1 MQRLHAKG
9 LGTKKKQAEPIMTDE
24 EAILWASGK
33 MGCHD
38 AQTLL
43 NTIHFYNCKVLDSGA
58 MTSTTDF
65 SASSLKRRLMRM
77 GGST

>member
-1 MQRLHAKG
+1 MQRLHVKG
-9 LGTKKKQAEPIMTDE
+9 LGMKKKQAEPITTDE

-43 NTIHFYNCKVLDSGA
+43 NTIYFTIVKFLDSGT

>member
-1 MQRLHAKG
+1 MQCLHAKG
-9 LGTKKKQAEPIMTDE
+9 LGTKKKQAEPITTDE

-43 NTIHFYNCKVLDSGA
+43 NTIYFYNCKVFGLRSYDEHH
-58 MTSTTDF
+58 
-65 SASSLKRRLMRM
+65 RLQCK
-77 GGST
+77 

>member
-1 MQRLHAKG
+1 MQCLHVKG
-9 LGTKKKQAEPIMTDE
+9 LGMKKKQVEPITTDE

-33 MGCHD
+33 MGCHN
-38 AQTLL
+38 AQTFL
-43 NTIHFYNCKVLDSGA
+43 NTIYFTIVKFLDSGA
-58 MTSTTDF
+58 MMSTTDF

>member
-1 MQRLHAKG
+1 MQRLHVKG
-9 LGTKKKQAEPIMTDE
+9 LGMKKKQVEPITTDE

-43 NTIHFYNCKVLDSGA
+43 NTIYFTIVKFLDSGA